1 MHVRPFEDADY
12 GPFVALYNLVH
23 PDAPIT
29 ETEARHF
36 DETRRGDLLVNA
48 VLEAHGHLVGALW
61 ALNDGERVQLDLLL
75 HPEGD
80 AAGRET
86 LFTEALRQLSAHQP
100 NAIVT
105 RVREDR
111 PAWRAFYEAA
121 GFVELERQWESR
133 LDVITFNPAPFA
145 WAPQRAAE
153 AGVTFTT
160 LAELPNDETTQ
171 RLLYKTTV
179 ELLND
184 VPFARPR
191 AIWPFEVWLERA
203 WHNPMRLP
211 AGSFLAFYGDDLIG
225 LSELYRTRDSKMF
238 KTGLTAVRKAHRRK
252 GVAQTLK
259 LHAAAYAK
267 AAGAAEIT
275 TMNHVANRPMLAIN
289 EAMGFVK
296 DPAWITLEKTL
307 EETP

>member
-12 GPFVALYNLVH
+12 GPFVALYNRAH

-48 VLEAHGHLVGALW
+48 VLETRGELVGALW
-61 ALNDGERVQLDLLL
+61 ALQDGERVQLDLLL

-80 AAGRET
+80 PALRET
-86 LFTEALRQLSAHQP
+86 LYMAALEQLSAHRP
-100 NAIVT
+100 NAVVT
-105 RVREDR
+105 RVREDWLF
-111 PAWRAFYEAA
+111 WRAFYEAA
-121 GFVELERQWESR
+121 EFVELERQWESR
-133 LDVITFNPAPFA
+133 LNVATFNPTPFA
-145 WAPQRAAE
+145 WAPQRTAE

-160 LAELPNDETTQ
+160 LAELPDGEATQ
-171 RLLYKTTV
+171 RLLYETTV

-203 WHNPMRLP
+203 WHSPMRLP
-211 AGSFLAFYGDDLIG
+211 AGSFLAFYGDDLAG
-225 LSELYRTRDSKMF
+225 LSELYRTQDLKVL
-238 KTGLTAVRKAHRRK
+238 KTGLTAVKRAHRRK

-275 TMNHVANRPMLAIN
+275 TMNHVANHPMLAIN